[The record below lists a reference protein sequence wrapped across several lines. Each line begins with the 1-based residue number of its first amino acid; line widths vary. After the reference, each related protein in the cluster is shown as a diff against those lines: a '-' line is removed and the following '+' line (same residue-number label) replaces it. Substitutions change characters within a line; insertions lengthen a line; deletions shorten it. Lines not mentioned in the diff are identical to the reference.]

1 MIGVLDTIWQ
11 NSGNWLPNM
20 LAGLRISV
28 MVTLASLALGL
39 PLGFLLSLAVMSKA
53 RLPRLIG
60 LAVVEV
66 GRGAPS
72 LVLLLLAY
80 FGLPNAGLTLTAFGA
95 SVVALSWTTG
105 AYTSEIIR
113 AGLQSVPQ
121 GQREAS
127 LAIGLSRID
136 MMRFIIVP
144 QGLRIAIPALLGF
157 AILIFQTT
165 SLCFAIALPELTSR
179 AYAIGSNTFQYLPA
193 LTLAGLL
200 YLVVCVPATVIVHW
214 VEARSTH

>member
-1 MIGVLDTIWQ
+1 MISILFEQ
-11 NSGNWLPNM
+11 AHNWLPQM
-20 LAGLRISV
+20 LSGLRISLV
-28 MVTLASLALGL
+28 VTGLSLLIGI
-39 PLGFLLSLAVMSKA
+39 PLGFFLSLGVMSTSKETRWIA
-53 RLPRLIG
+53 LI
-60 LAVVEV
+60 LVEV

-72 LVLLLLAY
+72 LVLLQFAY
-80 FGLPNAGLTLTAFGA
+80 FGLPSAGLTLTSFAA

-113 AGLQSVPQ
+113 AGLQSVPA

-127 LAIGLSRID
+127 LAIGLSRLD
-136 MMRFIIVP
+136 MMRFVVMP

-179 AYAIGSNTFQYLPA
+179 AYEIGTNTFQYLPA
-193 LTLAGLL
+193 LVLAGLL
-200 YLVVCVPATVIVHW
+200 YLIICIPATLIVSL
-214 VEARSTH
+214 VEGRSQY

>member
-1 MIGVLDTIWQ
+1 MIQTLIERG
-11 NSGNWLPNM
+11 GEWLPQ
-20 LAGLRISV
+20 LLGGLRISV
-28 MVTLASLALGL
+28 LVTLSALAVGL
-39 PLGFLLSLAVMSKA
+39 PIGFLLSLAVMSKA
-53 RLPRLIG
+53 TVPRMAG

-80 FGLPNAGLTLTAFGA
+80 FGLPNAGLTLTAWGA
-95 SVVALSWTTG
+95 SVLALSWSTA

-121 GQREAS
+121 GQREAAM
-127 LAIGLSRID
+127 AIGMTRMD
-136 MMRFIIVP
+136 VMRFVIVP

-179 AYAIGSNTFQYLPA
+179 AYQIGSSSFQYLPA

-200 YLVVCVPATVIVHW
+200 YLAVCVPATAIVHW